1 MYLLLP
7 LMKQVGLVR
16 SVVCVCVLS
25 KHPAYICLG
34 SKEEAYISLSSQTSQ
49 KYLST
54 CRICLNSVACVK
66 AFSSSN
72 ANQVAVRHSVR
83 VSLSIH
89 KFLSYQMD
97 TSGELLVMITRIGLE
112 RLLIQE
118 MDCQQHASQFKG
130 QQFKS
135 SLV

>member
-1 MYLLLP
+1 MPRFQGRGIYKLEFTDISEISFNTPYLFEL
-7 LMKQVGLVR
+7 
-16 SVVCVCVLS
+16 C
-25 KHPAYICLG
+25 
-34 SKEEAYISLSSQTSQ
+34 
-49 KYLST
+49 
-54 CRICLNSVACVK
+54 VACVK

-72 ANQVAVRHSVR
+72 ANKVAVRHSVR